1 MHPDLAD
8 LIEVCVRQAVGHVVL
23 AGGLPPRAAIEQLKN
38 SGAKVICFAPSAAL
52 ARRLVRSGADAL
64 VIEGAEA
71 GGHIGPVSTSVLA
84 QEILPQMLDVPVFV
98 AGGIGRGEAIVS
110 YLEMGASGCQIGTRL
125 VCATESIA
133 HPEFKKAFIRANARD
148 AVPTVQLD
156 PRFPVIPVR
165 AIGREFFHFDA
176 ASQTREVVLSSA
188 APLAPGLAG
197 ELRWQAGRPHLPP
210 EFLQTREGRLGAFVV
225 EQGQPVFRA
234 VDGAQAGRPA
244 AVDWAVDTPV
254 VDGGR
259 LGIGLEGSRPR

>member
-1 MHPDLAD
+1 MRG
-8 LIEVCVRQAVGHVVL
+8 I
-23 AGGLPPRAAIEQLKN
+23 AAIRARVPLAQL
-38 SGAKVICFAPSAAL
+38 AAL
-52 ARRLVRSGADAL
+52 ERADAPRMVAAGKTVPLEIRRISAL
-64 VIEGAEA
+64 V
-71 GGHIGPVSTSVLA
+71 
-84 QEILPQMLDVPVFV
+84 
-98 AGGIGRGEAIVS
+98 
-110 YLEMGASGCQIGTRL
+110 
-125 VCATESIA
+125 
-133 HPEFKKAFIRANARD
+133 
-148 AVPTVQLD
+148 
-156 PRFPVIPVR
+156 
-165 AIGREFFHFDA
+165 DA